1 MESLHQE
8 VQLPNDME
16 NYTRYQVMGSVS
28 QVRMKPGCIPTRFE
42 CQPDRR
48 KRIIS
53 TERPY
58 AIKKQRRLLIEES
71 EKDVMTKTT
80 HLKQLED
87 AGPSGESSA
96 KTPTIYERN
105 RAQKR
110 KGAPEF
116 CIPYGQCKKLMTE
129 IIDPNESDASSSGS
143 SVISSPKYVTSGE
156 PEDDPLILTQD
167 DRSIVKEEVSEQDL
181 EIGAEQELPETSF
194 EVSKKAAVD
203 VMIKEEPIDIHI
215 ETVGALRGTDACVKK
230 ETVHQECDVNVMPD
244 SSLQVSVTVKQE
256 SVDEDEGE
264 RGADGYPGEN
274 NNSGNG
280 EHCYSRTHD
289 TGPAKTRY
297 KNRRVSGRQ
306 LEMLWE
312 FLNTHK
318 DIACAFNRS
327 LEAKE
332 YASKTWKEV
341 AELLNSE
348 RHGANKDWRGWSKYW
363 VDYKAKLKKRSSVL
377 RSQSWDEGSTEPP
390 LSEIESKFLQV
401 VGEDF
406 GQGPASRVEPF
417 PEPSASSSSAQYS
430 PRPDDIQDTPS
441 SPYVPSYPRSPP
453 THPQSPPPHPR
464 SPPNHPQSPTRRRR
478 PVSLQATRRALVQS
492 ARIRAEAAQR
502 SYRALDMV
510 ARGLTGI
517 CQKLAR
523 MNRTLQRI
531 ERY

>member
-87 AGPSGESSA
+87 AGPSGESSVFKMG
-96 KTPTIYERN
+96 KTNAEHCKNYFNRKKAAREAEKIRQGLSIKKPMKKTAAERV
-105 RAQKR
+105 RAYRMR
-110 KGAPEF
+110 K
-116 CIPYGQCKKLMTE
+116 IM
-129 IIDPNESDASSSGS
+129 
-143 SVISSPKYVTSGE
+143 
-156 PEDDPLILTQD
+156 
-167 DRSIVKEEVSEQDL
+167 RSQVSEQDL